1 MKIALA
7 GNPNSGKTTLYNALT
22 GKQEYVGNWAGVTVS
37 KKEAKLKES
46 LGNNIDIVD
55 LPGAY
60 SIRPYTSEES
70 ITTDFIKTENPDVII
85 NVVDSTNLN
94 RSLFFTTQLLEL
106 NIPVVVALNKVDI
119 SKNVTDIDVSKLE
132 KELNCKVVEIS
143 AAKNEGLKNLINVA
157 SESSKL
163 KEQKNLFKELSN
175 IHNEEKQDKK
185 RYSIVNNII
194 SKVENRIIRHNE
206 ETLEDKID
214 RFVTNPIIGTGLFIL
229 IMAFIFDLSIN
240 TLGPLVADALV
251 GFIENFQNAV
261 SGQLASMGTS
271 DFLNSLLTDGIIGGV
286 GAVVGFVPLV
296 MVLMFMLSLVEDSGF
311 MARIALIFDPLFR
324 KVGLS
329 GKSIIPMI
337 VGYGCSI
344 PGIMATRTIK
354 DEKQRRLTAM
364 LTPFVPCGA
373 KIPIIA
379 LFTAAFFPEQGYM
392 FPLTYIVAFT
402 VIICV
407 GLILK
412 KVTGADNIKNYFI
425 IELPQY
431 RIPSIKR
438 AFFKMLETG
447 KDFITRAGTII
458 IVCNTVVF
466 IMSSF
471 NFKLQLVEDA
481 VNTSILANVATPF
494 AFLLIPVGIGV
505 WQLSA
510 AAITGFIAKEEVVGT
525 LAVVYSMGA
534 AINSDFEL
542 VNAMTVRETMGITAV
557 SALAFMFFNLFTPPC
572 FAAIGAMK
580 SEMKSNKWLLKSVL
594 LQLSVGYIV
603 AMITYQV
610 GTILVYKELAQGFIP
625 AVIIL
630 ALAVV
635 IHNIYGYLC
644 GYFGGKAVGF
654 KERKRRTLSIETGM
668 KNATLATVL
677 AAAHFAPEAAIA
689 PAIAG
694 IWHAFSVSVLANYW
708 GNKEITDEDDEE
720 VKESLE

>member
-106 NIPVVVALNKVDI
+106 NIPVVVALNKTDI
-119 SKNVTDIDVSKLE
+119 SKNVTDIDVNKLE

-505 WQLSA
+505 WQLAA

-542 VNAMTVRETMGITAV
+542 VNAMTVQETMGITAV

-630 ALAVV
+630 ALAVFYV
-635 IHNIYGYLC
+635 VYKIKSN
-644 GYFGGKAVGF
+644 KVNESE
-654 KERKRRTLSIETGM
+654 KK
-668 KNATLATVL
+668 
-677 AAAHFAPEAAIA
+677 
-689 PAIAG
+689 
-694 IWHAFSVSVLANYW
+694 VSKVQ
-708 GNKEITDEDDEE
+708 
-720 VKESLE
+720 VQ

>member
-373 KIPIIA
+373 KLPIIA
-379 LFTAAFFPEQGYM
+379 LFTAAFFKEQGYM

-481 VNTSILANVATPF
+481 VNTSILANIATPF

-630 ALAVV
+630 ALAVFYV
-635 IHNIYGYLC
+635 VYKIKSN
-644 GYFGGKAVGF
+644 K
-654 KERKRRTLSIETGM
+654 
-668 KNATLATVL
+668 
-677 AAAHFAPEAAIA
+677 
-689 PAIAG
+689 
-694 IWHAFSVSVLANYW
+694 VS
-708 GNKEITDEDDEE
+708 
-720 VKESLE
+720 ESEKKVSKVQVQ

>member
-143 AAKNEGLKNLINVA
+143 AAKNEGLKSLIKVA

-214 RFVTNPIIGTGLFIL
+214 KFVTNPIIGTGLFIL

-373 KIPIIA
+373 KLPIIA
-379 LFTAAFFPEQGYM
+379 LFTAAFFKEQGYM

-505 WQLSA
+505 WQLAA

-542 VNAMTVRETMGITAV
+542 VNAMTVQETMGITAV

-630 ALAVV
+630 ALAVFYV
-635 IHNIYGYLC
+635 VYKIKSN
-644 GYFGGKAVGF
+644 K
-654 KERKRRTLSIETGM
+654 
-668 KNATLATVL
+668 
-677 AAAHFAPEAAIA
+677 
-689 PAIAG
+689 
-694 IWHAFSVSVLANYW
+694 VS
-708 GNKEITDEDDEE
+708 
-720 VKESLE
+720 ESEKKVSKVQVQ

>member
-364 LTPFVPCGA
+364 FTPFVPCGA
-373 KIPIIA
+373 KLPIIA
-379 LFTAAFFPEQGYM
+379 LFTAAFFTEQGYM

-542 VNAMTVRETMGITAV
+542 VNAMTVKETMGITAV

-630 ALAVV
+630 ALAVFYV
-635 IHNIYGYLC
+635 VYKIKSN
-644 GYFGGKAVGF
+644 K
-654 KERKRRTLSIETGM
+654 
-668 KNATLATVL
+668 
-677 AAAHFAPEAAIA
+677 
-689 PAIAG
+689 
-694 IWHAFSVSVLANYW
+694 VS
-708 GNKEITDEDDEE
+708 
-720 VKESLE
+720 ESEKKVSKVQVQ

>member
-106 NIPVVVALNKVDI
+106 NMPVVVALNKVDI

-271 DFLNSLLTDGIIGGV
+271 DFLNALLTDGIIGGV

-542 VNAMTVRETMGITAV
+542 VNAMTVKETMGITAV

-630 ALAVV
+630 ALAVFYV
-635 IHNIYGYLC
+635 VYKIKSN
-644 GYFGGKAVGF
+644 K
-654 KERKRRTLSIETGM
+654 
-668 KNATLATVL
+668 
-677 AAAHFAPEAAIA
+677 
-689 PAIAG
+689 
-694 IWHAFSVSVLANYW
+694 VS
-708 GNKEITDEDDEE
+708 
-720 VKESLE
+720 ESEKKVSKVQVQ

>member
-106 NIPVVVALNKVDI
+106 NMPVVVALNKVDI

-271 DFLNSLLTDGIIGGV
+271 DFLNALLTDGIIGGV

-324 KVGLS
+324 KIGLS

-373 KIPIIA
+373 KLPIIA
-379 LFTAAFFPEQGYM
+379 LFTAAFFKEQGYM

-505 WQLSA
+505 WQLAA

-542 VNAMTVRETMGITAV
+542 VNAMTVQETMGITAV

-630 ALAVV
+630 ALAVFYV
-635 IHNIYGYLC
+635 VYKIKSN
-644 GYFGGKAVGF
+644 K
-654 KERKRRTLSIETGM
+654 
-668 KNATLATVL
+668 
-677 AAAHFAPEAAIA
+677 
-689 PAIAG
+689 
-694 IWHAFSVSVLANYW
+694 VS
-708 GNKEITDEDDEE
+708 
-720 VKESLE
+720 ESEKKVSKVQVQ

>member
-379 LFTAAFFPEQGYM
+379 LFTAAFFKEQGYM

-505 WQLSA
+505 WQLAA

-630 ALAVV
+630 ALAVFYV
-635 IHNIYGYLC
+635 VYKIKSN
-644 GYFGGKAVGF
+644 K
-654 KERKRRTLSIETGM
+654 
-668 KNATLATVL
+668 
-677 AAAHFAPEAAIA
+677 
-689 PAIAG
+689 
-694 IWHAFSVSVLANYW
+694 VS
-708 GNKEITDEDDEE
+708 
-720 VKESLE
+720 ESEKKVSKVQVQ

>member
-214 RFVTNPIIGTGLFIL
+214 KFVTNPIIGTGLFIL

-373 KIPIIA
+373 KLPIIA

-630 ALAVV
+630 ALAVFYV
-635 IHNIYGYLC
+635 VYKIKSN
-644 GYFGGKAVGF
+644 K
-654 KERKRRTLSIETGM
+654 
-668 KNATLATVL
+668 
-677 AAAHFAPEAAIA
+677 
-689 PAIAG
+689 
-694 IWHAFSVSVLANYW
+694 VS
-708 GNKEITDEDDEE
+708 
-720 VKESLE
+720 ESEKKVSKVQVQ

>member
-271 DFLNSLLTDGIIGGV
+271 DFLNALLTDGIIGGV

-324 KVGLS
+324 KIGLS

-373 KIPIIA
+373 KLPIIA
-379 LFTAAFFPEQGYM
+379 LFTAAFFKEQGYM
-392 FPLTYIVAFT
+392 FPITYIVAFS

-542 VNAMTVRETMGITAV
+542 VNAMTVQETMGITAV

-630 ALAVV
+630 ALAVFYV
-635 IHNIYGYLC
+635 VYKIKSN
-644 GYFGGKAVGF
+644 K
-654 KERKRRTLSIETGM
+654 
-668 KNATLATVL
+668 
-677 AAAHFAPEAAIA
+677 
-689 PAIAG
+689 
-694 IWHAFSVSVLANYW
+694 VS
-708 GNKEITDEDDEE
+708 
-720 VKESLE
+720 ESEKKVSKVQVQ

>member
-1 MKIALA
+1 MNIALA

-106 NIPVVVALNKVDI
+106 NMPVVVALNKVDI

-229 IMAFIFDLSIN
+229 IMAFIFYLSIN

-271 DFLNSLLTDGIIGGV
+271 DFLNALLTDGIIGGV

-324 KVGLS
+324 KIGLS

-373 KIPIIA
+373 KLPIIA
-379 LFTAAFFPEQGYM
+379 LFTAAFFKEQGYM

-505 WQLSA
+505 WQLAA

-542 VNAMTVRETMGITAV
+542 VNAMTVKETMGITAV

-630 ALAVV
+630 ALAVFYV
-635 IHNIYGYLC
+635 VYKIKSN
-644 GYFGGKAVGF
+644 K
-654 KERKRRTLSIETGM
+654 
-668 KNATLATVL
+668 
-677 AAAHFAPEAAIA
+677 
-689 PAIAG
+689 
-694 IWHAFSVSVLANYW
+694 VS
-708 GNKEITDEDDEE
+708 
-720 VKESLE
+720 ESEKKVSKVQVQ

>member
-37 KKEAKLKES
+37 KKEADLKSS
-46 LGNNIDIVD
+46 LGKDITVID

-60 SIRPYTSEES
+60 SIRPYTSEET
-70 ITTDFIKTENPDVII
+70 ITTDFIKTENPDVIV

-106 NIPVVVALNKVDI
+106 NIPVVVALNKTDI
-119 SKNVTDIDVSKLE
+119 SKNITNIDINKLE
-132 KELNCKVVEIS
+132 KELNCKVVEIA
-143 AAKNEGLKNLINVA
+143 AAKNDGLKNLVNIA
-157 SESSKL
+157 LESSKL
-163 KEQKNLFKELSN
+163 KEQKNSFKELSN
-175 IHNEEKQDKK
+175 IHNEEKQDKE
-185 RYSIVNNII
+185 RYKIVNTII
-194 SKVENRIIRHNE
+194 SKVEKRIVRHNE

-214 RFVTNPIIGTGLFIL
+214 NIVTNPIIGTGLFVVV
-229 IMAFIFDLSIN
+229 MAIIFNLSIN
-240 TLGPLVADALV
+240 TLGPIVADALV
-251 GFIENFQNAV
+251 GVIEGFLGSVA
-261 SGQLASMGTS
+261 GYLASIGTS

-296 MVLMFMLSLVEDSGF
+296 MVLMFMLALVEDSGF

-329 GKSIIPMI
+329 GKSIIPMV
-337 VGYGCSI
+337 VGYGCGI

-354 DEKQRRLTAM
+354 DEKQRKLTAM

-373 KIPIIA
+373 KLPIIA

-392 FPLTYIVAFT
+392 FPLTYLVAFT
-402 VIICV
+402 VIISL

-431 RIPSIKR
+431 RIPSIKK
-438 AFFKMLETG
+438 AFFKMIETG
-447 KDFITRAGTII
+447 KDFIMKAGTII
-458 IVCNTVVF
+458 IVCNTAVF

-471 NFKLQLVEDA
+471 NFKLQLVGDA
-481 VNTSILANVATPF
+481 VDTSILATIATPF

-505 WQLSA
+505 WQLAA

-542 VNAMTVRETMGITAV
+542 VNAMSVKTTMGITAV

-580 SEMKSNKWLLKSVL
+580 SEIKSTKELIKAVG
-594 LQLSVGYIV
+594 LQLTVGYIV
-603 AMITYQV
+603 AMVTYQV
-610 GTILVYKELAQGFIP
+610 GTILVEKKLGQGFIP
-625 AVIIL
+625 SVIIL
-630 ALAVV
+630 ALV
-635 IHNIYGYLC
+635 IGY
-644 GYFGGKAVGF
+644 
-654 KERKRRTLSIETGM
+654 TLSKIKANKVEDSKVVETVQVG
-668 KNATLATVL
+668 
-677 AAAHFAPEAAIA
+677 
-689 PAIAG
+689 
-694 IWHAFSVSVLANYW
+694 
-708 GNKEITDEDDEE
+708 
-720 VKESLE
+720 

>member
-214 RFVTNPIIGTGLFIL
+214 KFVTNPIIGTGLFIL

-324 KVGLS
+324 KIGLS

-373 KIPIIA
+373 KLPIIA
-379 LFTAAFFPEQGYM
+379 LFTAAFFKEQGYM

-481 VNTSILANVATPF
+481 VNTSILANIATPF

-542 VNAMTVRETMGITAV
+542 VNAMTVKETMGITAV

-630 ALAVV
+630 ALAVFYV
-635 IHNIYGYLC
+635 VYKIKSN
-644 GYFGGKAVGF
+644 K
-654 KERKRRTLSIETGM
+654 
-668 KNATLATVL
+668 
-677 AAAHFAPEAAIA
+677 
-689 PAIAG
+689 
-694 IWHAFSVSVLANYW
+694 VS
-708 GNKEITDEDDEE
+708 
-720 VKESLE
+720 ESEKKVSKVQVQ

>member
-106 NIPVVVALNKVDI
+106 NIPVVVALNKTDI

-157 SESSKL
+157 CESSKL

-214 RFVTNPIIGTGLFIL
+214 KFVTNPIIGTGLFIL

-324 KVGLS
+324 KIGLS

-505 WQLSA
+505 WQLAA

-542 VNAMTVRETMGITAV
+542 VNAMTVQETMGITAV

-630 ALAVV
+630 ALAVFYV
-635 IHNIYGYLC
+635 VYKIKSN
-644 GYFGGKAVGF
+644 K
-654 KERKRRTLSIETGM
+654 
-668 KNATLATVL
+668 
-677 AAAHFAPEAAIA
+677 
-689 PAIAG
+689 
-694 IWHAFSVSVLANYW
+694 VS
-708 GNKEITDEDDEE
+708 
-720 VKESLE
+720 ESEKKVSKVQVQ

>member
-214 RFVTNPIIGTGLFIL
+214 KFVTNPIIGTGLFIL

-324 KVGLS
+324 KIGLS

-373 KIPIIA
+373 KLPIIA

-392 FPLTYIVAFT
+392 FPITYIVAFS

-505 WQLSA
+505 WQLAA

-542 VNAMTVRETMGITAV
+542 VNAMTVKETMGITAV

-630 ALAVV
+630 ALAVFYV
-635 IHNIYGYLC
+635 VYKIKSN
-644 GYFGGKAVGF
+644 K
-654 KERKRRTLSIETGM
+654 
-668 KNATLATVL
+668 
-677 AAAHFAPEAAIA
+677 
-689 PAIAG
+689 
-694 IWHAFSVSVLANYW
+694 VS
-708 GNKEITDEDDEE
+708 
-720 VKESLE
+720 ESEKKVSKVQVQ

>member
-251 GFIENFQNAV
+251 GFIKNFQNAV

-271 DFLNSLLTDGIIGGV
+271 DFLNALLTDGIIGGV

-324 KVGLS
+324 KIGLS

-373 KIPIIA
+373 KLPIIA
-379 LFTAAFFPEQGYM
+379 LFTAAFFKEQGYM

-505 WQLSA
+505 WQLAA

-542 VNAMTVRETMGITAV
+542 VNAMTVKETMGITAV

-572 FAAIGAMK
+572 IAAIGAMK

-630 ALAVV
+630 ALAVFYV
-635 IHNIYGYLC
+635 VYKIKSN
-644 GYFGGKAVGF
+644 K
-654 KERKRRTLSIETGM
+654 
-668 KNATLATVL
+668 
-677 AAAHFAPEAAIA
+677 
-689 PAIAG
+689 
-694 IWHAFSVSVLANYW
+694 VS
-708 GNKEITDEDDEE
+708 
-720 VKESLE
+720 ESEKKVSKVQVQ

>member
-37 KKEAKLKES
+37 KKEADLKSS
-46 LGNNIDIVD
+46 LGKDITVID

-60 SIRPYTSEES
+60 SIRPYTSEET
-70 ITTDFIKTENPDVII
+70 ITTDFIKTENPDVIV

-106 NIPVVVALNKVDI
+106 NIPVVVALNKTDI
-119 SKNVTDIDVSKLE
+119 SKNITNIDINKLE
-132 KELNCKVVEIS
+132 KELNCKVVEIA
-143 AAKNEGLKNLINVA
+143 AAKNDGLKNLVNIA
-157 SESSKL
+157 LESSKL
-163 KEQKNLFKELSN
+163 KEQKNSFKELSN
-175 IHNEEKQDKK
+175 IHNEEKQDKE
-185 RYSIVNNII
+185 RYKIVNTII
-194 SKVENRIIRHNE
+194 SKVEKRIVRHNE

-214 RFVTNPIIGTGLFIL
+214 NIVTNPIIGTGLFVVV
-229 IMAFIFDLSIN
+229 MAIIFNLSIN
-240 TLGPLVADALV
+240 TLGPIVADALV
-251 GFIENFQNAV
+251 GVIEGFQGSVA
-261 SGQLASMGTS
+261 GYLASIGTS

-296 MVLMFMLSLVEDSGF
+296 IVLMFMLALVEDSGF

-329 GKSIIPMI
+329 GKSIIPMV
-337 VGYGCSI
+337 VGYGCGI

-354 DEKQRRLTAM
+354 DEKQRKLTAM

-373 KIPIIA
+373 KLPIIA

-392 FPLTYIVAFT
+392 FPLTYLVAFT
-402 VIICV
+402 VIISL

-431 RIPSIKR
+431 RIPSIKK
-438 AFFKMLETG
+438 AFFKMIETG
-447 KDFITRAGTII
+447 KDFIMKAGTII
-458 IVCNTVVF
+458 IVCNTAVF

-471 NFKLQLVEDA
+471 NFKLQLVGDA
-481 VNTSILANVATPF
+481 VDTSILATIATPF

-505 WQLSA
+505 WQLAA

-542 VNAMTVRETMGITAV
+542 VNAMSVKTTMGITAV

-580 SEMKSNKWLLKSVL
+580 SEIKSTKELIKAVG
-594 LQLSVGYIV
+594 LQLTVGYIV
-603 AMITYQV
+603 AMVTYQV
-610 GTILVYKELAQGFIP
+610 GTILVEKKLGQGFIP
-625 AVIIL
+625 SVIIL
-630 ALAVV
+630 ALV
-635 IHNIYGYLC
+635 IGY
-644 GYFGGKAVGF
+644 
-654 KERKRRTLSIETGM
+654 TLSKIKANKVEDSKVVETVQVG
-668 KNATLATVL
+668 
-677 AAAHFAPEAAIA
+677 
-689 PAIAG
+689 
-694 IWHAFSVSVLANYW
+694 
-708 GNKEITDEDDEE
+708 
-720 VKESLE
+720 

>member
-324 KVGLS
+324 KIGLS

-392 FPLTYIVAFT
+392 FPLTYIVAFS

-505 WQLSA
+505 WQLAA

-630 ALAVV
+630 ALAVFYV
-635 IHNIYGYLC
+635 VYKIKSN
-644 GYFGGKAVGF
+644 K
-654 KERKRRTLSIETGM
+654 
-668 KNATLATVL
+668 
-677 AAAHFAPEAAIA
+677 
-689 PAIAG
+689 
-694 IWHAFSVSVLANYW
+694 VS
-708 GNKEITDEDDEE
+708 
-720 VKESLE
+720 ESEKKVSKVQVQ

>member
-157 SESSKL
+157 CESSKL

-373 KIPIIA
+373 KLPIIA
-379 LFTAAFFPEQGYM
+379 LFTAAFFKEQGYM

-630 ALAVV
+630 ALAVFYV
-635 IHNIYGYLC
+635 VYKIKSN
-644 GYFGGKAVGF
+644 K
-654 KERKRRTLSIETGM
+654 
-668 KNATLATVL
+668 
-677 AAAHFAPEAAIA
+677 
-689 PAIAG
+689 
-694 IWHAFSVSVLANYW
+694 VS
-708 GNKEITDEDDEE
+708 
-720 VKESLE
+720 ESEKKVSKVQVQ

>member
-106 NIPVVVALNKVDI
+106 NMPVVVALNKVDI

-271 DFLNSLLTDGIIGGV
+271 DFLNALLTDGIIGGV

-324 KVGLS
+324 KIGLS

-373 KIPIIA
+373 KLPIIA
-379 LFTAAFFPEQGYM
+379 LFTAAFFKEQGYM

-505 WQLSA
+505 WQLAA

-542 VNAMTVRETMGITAV
+542 VNAMTVKETMGITAV

-630 ALAVV
+630 ALAVFYV
-635 IHNIYGYLC
+635 VYKIKSN
-644 GYFGGKAVGF
+644 K
-654 KERKRRTLSIETGM
+654 
-668 KNATLATVL
+668 
-677 AAAHFAPEAAIA
+677 
-689 PAIAG
+689 
-694 IWHAFSVSVLANYW
+694 VS
-708 GNKEITDEDDEE
+708 
-720 VKESLE
+720 ESEKKVSKVQVQ

>member
-143 AAKNEGLKNLINVA
+143 AAKNEGLKNLIKVA
-157 SESSKL
+157 CESSKL

-271 DFLNSLLTDGIIGGV
+271 DFLNALLTDGIIGGV

-324 KVGLS
+324 KIGLS

-505 WQLSA
+505 WQLAA

-542 VNAMTVRETMGITAV
+542 VNAMTVKETMGITAV

-630 ALAVV
+630 ALAVFYV
-635 IHNIYGYLC
+635 VYKIKSN
-644 GYFGGKAVGF
+644 K
-654 KERKRRTLSIETGM
+654 
-668 KNATLATVL
+668 
-677 AAAHFAPEAAIA
+677 
-689 PAIAG
+689 
-694 IWHAFSVSVLANYW
+694 VS
-708 GNKEITDEDDEE
+708 
-720 VKESLE
+720 ESEKKVSKVQVQ

>member
-143 AAKNEGLKNLINVA
+143 AAKNEGLKSLIKVA
-157 SESSKL
+157 SESAKL

-379 LFTAAFFPEQGYM
+379 LFTAAFFKEQGYM

-505 WQLSA
+505 WQLAA

-542 VNAMTVRETMGITAV
+542 VNAMTVQETMGITAV

-630 ALAVV
+630 ALAVFYV
-635 IHNIYGYLC
+635 VYKIKSN
-644 GYFGGKAVGF
+644 K
-654 KERKRRTLSIETGM
+654 
-668 KNATLATVL
+668 
-677 AAAHFAPEAAIA
+677 
-689 PAIAG
+689 
-694 IWHAFSVSVLANYW
+694 VS
-708 GNKEITDEDDEE
+708 
-720 VKESLE
+720 ESEKKVSKVQVQ

>member
-271 DFLNSLLTDGIIGGV
+271 DFLNALLTDGIIGGV

-324 KVGLS
+324 KIGLS

-373 KIPIIA
+373 KLPIIA

-392 FPLTYIVAFT
+392 FPITYIVAFS

-481 VNTSILANVATPF
+481 VNTSILANIATPF

-505 WQLSA
+505 WQLAA

-542 VNAMTVRETMGITAV
+542 VNAMTVKETMGITAV

-630 ALAVV
+630 ALAVFYV
-635 IHNIYGYLC
+635 VYKIKSN
-644 GYFGGKAVGF
+644 K
-654 KERKRRTLSIETGM
+654 
-668 KNATLATVL
+668 
-677 AAAHFAPEAAIA
+677 
-689 PAIAG
+689 
-694 IWHAFSVSVLANYW
+694 VS
-708 GNKEITDEDDEE
+708 
-720 VKESLE
+720 ESEKKVSKVQVQ

>member
-143 AAKNEGLKNLINVA
+143 AAKNEGLKSLINVA

-324 KVGLS
+324 KIGLS

-373 KIPIIA
+373 KLPIIA

-542 VNAMTVRETMGITAV
+542 VNAMTVQETMGITAV

-630 ALAVV
+630 ALAVFYV
-635 IHNIYGYLC
+635 VYKIKSN
-644 GYFGGKAVGF
+644 K
-654 KERKRRTLSIETGM
+654 
-668 KNATLATVL
+668 
-677 AAAHFAPEAAIA
+677 
-689 PAIAG
+689 
-694 IWHAFSVSVLANYW
+694 VS
-708 GNKEITDEDDEE
+708 
-720 VKESLE
+720 ESEKKVSKVQVQ

>member
-271 DFLNSLLTDGIIGGV
+271 DFLNALLTDGIIGGV

-324 KVGLS
+324 KIGLS

-373 KIPIIA
+373 KLPIIA
-379 LFTAAFFPEQGYM
+379 LFTAAFFKEQGYM

-505 WQLSA
+505 WQLAA

-542 VNAMTVRETMGITAV
+542 VNAMTVKETMGITAV

-625 AVIIL
+625 SVIIL
-630 ALAVV
+630 ALAVFYV
-635 IHNIYGYLC
+635 VYKIKSN
-644 GYFGGKAVGF
+644 K
-654 KERKRRTLSIETGM
+654 
-668 KNATLATVL
+668 
-677 AAAHFAPEAAIA
+677 
-689 PAIAG
+689 
-694 IWHAFSVSVLANYW
+694 VS
-708 GNKEITDEDDEE
+708 
-720 VKESLE
+720 ESEKKVSKVQVQ

>member
-132 KELNCKVVEIS
+132 KELNCKFVEIS

-630 ALAVV
+630 ALAVFYV
-635 IHNIYGYLC
+635 VYKIKSN
-644 GYFGGKAVGF
+644 K
-654 KERKRRTLSIETGM
+654 
-668 KNATLATVL
+668 
-677 AAAHFAPEAAIA
+677 
-689 PAIAG
+689 
-694 IWHAFSVSVLANYW
+694 VS
-708 GNKEITDEDDEE
+708 
-720 VKESLE
+720 ESEKKVSKVQVQ

>member
-251 GFIENFQNAV
+251 GFIKNFQNAV

-324 KVGLS
+324 KIGLS

-542 VNAMTVRETMGITAV
+542 VNAMTVKETMGITAV

-630 ALAVV
+630 ALAVFYV
-635 IHNIYGYLC
+635 VYKIKSN
-644 GYFGGKAVGF
+644 K
-654 KERKRRTLSIETGM
+654 
-668 KNATLATVL
+668 
-677 AAAHFAPEAAIA
+677 
-689 PAIAG
+689 
-694 IWHAFSVSVLANYW
+694 VS
-708 GNKEITDEDDEE
+708 
-720 VKESLE
+720 ESEKKVSKVQVQ

>member
-324 KVGLS
+324 KIGLS

-373 KIPIIA
+373 KLPIIA
-379 LFTAAFFPEQGYM
+379 LFTAAFFKEQGYM
-392 FPLTYIVAFT
+392 FPITYIVAFS

-412 KVTGADNIKNYFI
+412 KVTGADNIKNYFL

-542 VNAMTVRETMGITAV
+542 VNAMTVKETMGITAV

-630 ALAVV
+630 ALAVFYV
-635 IHNIYGYLC
+635 VYKIKSN
-644 GYFGGKAVGF
+644 K
-654 KERKRRTLSIETGM
+654 
-668 KNATLATVL
+668 
-677 AAAHFAPEAAIA
+677 
-689 PAIAG
+689 
-694 IWHAFSVSVLANYW
+694 VS
-708 GNKEITDEDDEE
+708 
-720 VKESLE
+720 ESEKKVSKVQVQ

>member
-373 KIPIIA
+373 KLPIIA

-392 FPLTYIVAFT
+392 FAITYIVAFS

-542 VNAMTVRETMGITAV
+542 VNAMTVQETMGITAV

-630 ALAVV
+630 ALAVFYV
-635 IHNIYGYLC
+635 VYKIKSN
-644 GYFGGKAVGF
+644 K
-654 KERKRRTLSIETGM
+654 
-668 KNATLATVL
+668 
-677 AAAHFAPEAAIA
+677 
-689 PAIAG
+689 
-694 IWHAFSVSVLANYW
+694 VS
-708 GNKEITDEDDEE
+708 
-720 VKESLE
+720 ESEKKVSKVQVQ

>member
-392 FPLTYIVAFT
+392 FPITYIVAFS

-481 VNTSILANVATPF
+481 VNTSILANIATPF

-630 ALAVV
+630 ALAVFYV
-635 IHNIYGYLC
+635 VYKIKSN
-644 GYFGGKAVGF
+644 K
-654 KERKRRTLSIETGM
+654 
-668 KNATLATVL
+668 
-677 AAAHFAPEAAIA
+677 
-689 PAIAG
+689 
-694 IWHAFSVSVLANYW
+694 VS
-708 GNKEITDEDDEE
+708 
-720 VKESLE
+720 ESEKKVSKVQVQ

>member
-106 NIPVVVALNKVDI
+106 NIPVVVALNKTDI
-119 SKNVTDIDVSKLE
+119 SKNVTDIDVNKLE

-214 RFVTNPIIGTGLFIL
+214 KFVTNPIIGTGLFIL

-373 KIPIIA
+373 KLPIIA
-379 LFTAAFFPEQGYM
+379 LFTAAFFKEQGYM

-505 WQLSA
+505 WQLAA

-542 VNAMTVRETMGITAV
+542 VNAMTVQETMGITAV

-630 ALAVV
+630 ALAVFYV
-635 IHNIYGYLC
+635 VYKIKSN
-644 GYFGGKAVGF
+644 K
-654 KERKRRTLSIETGM
+654 
-668 KNATLATVL
+668 
-677 AAAHFAPEAAIA
+677 
-689 PAIAG
+689 
-694 IWHAFSVSVLANYW
+694 VS
-708 GNKEITDEDDEE
+708 
-720 VKESLE
+720 ESEKKVSKVQVQ

>member
-119 SKNVTDIDVSKLE
+119 SKNVTDIDVNKLE

-143 AAKNEGLKNLINVA
+143 AAKNEGLKSLIKVA

-214 RFVTNPIIGTGLFIL
+214 KFVTNPIIGTGLFIL

-271 DFLNSLLTDGIIGGV
+271 HFLNSLLTDGIIGGV

-379 LFTAAFFPEQGYM
+379 LFTAAFFKEQGYM

-438 AFFKMLETG
+438 AFLKMLETG

-505 WQLSA
+505 WQLAA

-542 VNAMTVRETMGITAV
+542 VNAMTVQETMGITAV

-630 ALAVV
+630 ALAVLYV
-635 IHNIYGYLC
+635 VYKIKSN
-644 GYFGGKAVGF
+644 K
-654 KERKRRTLSIETGM
+654 
-668 KNATLATVL
+668 
-677 AAAHFAPEAAIA
+677 
-689 PAIAG
+689 
-694 IWHAFSVSVLANYW
+694 VS
-708 GNKEITDEDDEE
+708 
-720 VKESLE
+720 ESEKKVSKVQVQ

>member
-119 SKNVTDIDVSKLE
+119 SKNVTDIDINKLE

-143 AAKNEGLKNLINVA
+143 AAKNEGLKNLIKVA

-194 SKVENRIIRHNE
+194 PKVENRIIRHNE

-229 IMAFIFDLSIN
+229 IMAFIFNLSIN
-240 TLGPLVADALV
+240 TLGPLVADTLV
-251 GFIENFQNAV
+251 GYIENFQDAV
-261 SGQLASMGTS
+261 SGLLASIGTS

-373 KIPIIA
+373 KLPIIA

-392 FPLTYIVAFT
+392 FPLTYLVAFT

-481 VNTSILANVATPF
+481 VNTSILANIATPF

-505 WQLSA
+505 WQLAA

-542 VNAMTVRETMGITAV
+542 VNAMAVQETMAITAV
-557 SALAFMFFNLFTPPC
+557 SALSFMFFNLFTPPC

-610 GTILVYKELAQGFIP
+610 GTILVYKELGQGFIP

-630 ALAVV
+630 ALAA
-635 IHNIYGYLC
+635 IYIVYKIKSNKVSESEK
-644 GYFGGKAVGF
+644 KASKVQ
-654 KERKRRTLSIETGM
+654 
-668 KNATLATVL
+668 VQ
-677 AAAHFAPEAAIA
+677 
-689 PAIAG
+689 
-694 IWHAFSVSVLANYW
+694 
-708 GNKEITDEDDEE
+708 
-720 VKESLE
+720 

>member
-143 AAKNEGLKNLINVA
+143 AAKNEGLKNLIKVA
-157 SESSKL
+157 CESSKL

-392 FPLTYIVAFT
+392 FPITYIVAFT

-505 WQLSA
+505 WQLAA

-542 VNAMTVRETMGITAV
+542 VNAMTVQETMGITAV

-630 ALAVV
+630 ALAVFYV
-635 IHNIYGYLC
+635 VYKIKSN
-644 GYFGGKAVGF
+644 K
-654 KERKRRTLSIETGM
+654 
-668 KNATLATVL
+668 
-677 AAAHFAPEAAIA
+677 
-689 PAIAG
+689 
-694 IWHAFSVSVLANYW
+694 VS
-708 GNKEITDEDDEE
+708 
-720 VKESLE
+720 ESEKKVSKVQVQ

>member
-119 SKNVTDIDVSKLE
+119 SKNVTDIDINKLE

-143 AAKNEGLKNLINVA
+143 AAKNEGLKNLIKVA
-157 SESSKL
+157 FESSKL

-229 IMAFIFDLSIN
+229 IMAFIFNLSIN
-240 TLGPLVADALV
+240 TLGPLVADTLV
-251 GFIENFQNAV
+251 GYIENFQDAV
-261 SGQLASMGTS
+261 SGLLASIGTS

-373 KIPIIA
+373 KLPIIA

-392 FPLTYIVAFT
+392 FPLTYLVAFT

-481 VNTSILANVATPF
+481 VNTSILANIATPF

-505 WQLSA
+505 WQLAA

-542 VNAMTVRETMGITAV
+542 VNAMAVQETMAITAV
-557 SALAFMFFNLFTPPC
+557 SALSFMFFNLFTPPC

-580 SEMKSNKWLLKSVL
+580 SEMKSNKWLLKSIL

-610 GTILVYKELAQGFIP
+610 GTILVYKELGQGFIP

-630 ALAVV
+630 ALAV
-635 IHNIYGYLC
+635 IYIVYKIKSNKVSESEK
-644 GYFGGKAVGF
+644 KASKVQ
-654 KERKRRTLSIETGM
+654 
-668 KNATLATVL
+668 VQ
-677 AAAHFAPEAAIA
+677 
-689 PAIAG
+689 
-694 IWHAFSVSVLANYW
+694 
-708 GNKEITDEDDEE
+708 
-720 VKESLE
+720 

>member
-324 KVGLS
+324 KIGLS

-373 KIPIIA
+373 KLPIIA

-392 FPLTYIVAFT
+392 FPITYIVAFS

-510 AAITGFIAKEEVVGT
+510 AITGFIAKEEVVGT

-542 VNAMTVRETMGITAV
+542 VNAMTVQETMGITAV

-630 ALAVV
+630 ALAVFYV
-635 IHNIYGYLC
+635 VYKIKSN
-644 GYFGGKAVGF
+644 K
-654 KERKRRTLSIETGM
+654 
-668 KNATLATVL
+668 
-677 AAAHFAPEAAIA
+677 
-689 PAIAG
+689 
-694 IWHAFSVSVLANYW
+694 VS
-708 GNKEITDEDDEE
+708 
-720 VKESLE
+720 ESEKKVSKVQVQ

>member
-271 DFLNSLLTDGIIGGV
+271 DFLNALLTDGIIGGV

-630 ALAVV
+630 ALAVFYV
-635 IHNIYGYLC
+635 VYKIKSN
-644 GYFGGKAVGF
+644 K
-654 KERKRRTLSIETGM
+654 
-668 KNATLATVL
+668 
-677 AAAHFAPEAAIA
+677 
-689 PAIAG
+689 
-694 IWHAFSVSVLANYW
+694 VS
-708 GNKEITDEDDEE
+708 
-720 VKESLE
+720 ESEKKVSKVQVQ